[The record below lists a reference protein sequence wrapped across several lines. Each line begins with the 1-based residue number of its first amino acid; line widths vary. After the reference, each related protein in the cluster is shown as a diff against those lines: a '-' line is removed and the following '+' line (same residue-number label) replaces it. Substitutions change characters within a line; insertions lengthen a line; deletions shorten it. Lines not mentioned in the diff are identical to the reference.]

1 MKTYITPKDLQK
13 IRGYV
18 YVTAQR
24 KIKKVKEKYGCNT
37 VSIQQYCEFFNEN
50 YLEIFASLNSKNE
63 VEYLRI
69 IKGGLNEGFSRGFNG
84 GLVLN

>member
-13 IRGYV
+13 LRGYV

-24 KIKKVKEKYGCNT
+24 KIKKVKQKYQCNT

-50 YLEIFASLNSKNE
+50 YIEIFALLNAKNE
-63 VEYLRI
+63 ADYLRI
-69 IKGGLNEGFSRGFNG
+69 IREGMKEGFSRGFAG
-84 GLVLN
+84 WLRLN